1 MDLTSNLVVE
11 ATRYCEV
18 RGISLARL
26 STIVINDGKFFRR
39 IGGGGDFTVRTYERF
54 MTYFEEH
61 PAEAPSRPAPTEA
74 A

>member
-1 MDLTSNLVVE
+1 MDLTFNLVAE
-11 ATRYCEV
+11 ATRYCKT

-26 STIVINDGKFFRR
+26 STIVINDGKFFQRLEA
-39 IGGGGDFTVRTYERF
+39 GGSFTVRTYERF

-61 PAEAPSRPAPTEA
+61 PVEAAPPTEA